1 MSGNFASISYPS
13 ITAVVHQAVLRA
25 PSGLDAR
32 IIAEVAGYRH
42 YNTMM
47 SELSRQQGHKLGAD
61 MLLPLMDAAQS
72 NAPLEFLARQRGGV
86 FLPLPEPACGGGE
99 LLQSLSRS
107 IKEFGEF
114 AAEAATDI
122 ADGDLPRTQLDRI
135 LKEGQEAVEAIMAM
149 MRLARTTHEAQY
161 GSSGRSGHL
170 GSGA

>member
-72 NAPLEFLARQRGGV
+72 NAPLEFLARQRGGL

-99 LLQSLSRS
+99 LLQSLARS
-107 IKEFGEF
+107 IREFGEF
-114 AAEAATDI
+114 AASAGEDLGEHPVLGVP
-122 ADGDLPRTQLDRI
+122 DGRGGHGRA
-135 LKEGQEAVEAIMAM
+135 GAVERGAQQFILGA
-149 MRLARTTHEAQY
+149 EA
-161 GSSGRSGHL
+161 GEFVAGGV
-170 GSGA
+170 